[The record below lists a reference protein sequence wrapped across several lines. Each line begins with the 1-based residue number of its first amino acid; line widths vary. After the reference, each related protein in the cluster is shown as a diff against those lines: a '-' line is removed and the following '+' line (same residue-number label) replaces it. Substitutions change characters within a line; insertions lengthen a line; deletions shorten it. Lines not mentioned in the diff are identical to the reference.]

1 MSYTEGWHY
10 VLYRGLAKYYN
21 PKGWHSITIPWA
33 GTVLLYRGL
42 ARQGL
47 GWSRQ
52 INLHATLPRA
62 RAYYLFVVLGAM
74 YLKVFVGAIFR
85 YFSYFG
91 ISVTFILG
99 ASDLVKFV
107 VILLALFS
115 LIG

>member
-52 INLHATLPRA
+52 INLHATRVPV
-62 RAYYLFVVLGAM
+62 LFYGICR
-74 YLKVFVGAIFR
+74 Y
-85 YFSYFG
+85 YFS
-91 ISVTFILG
+91 
-99 ASDLVKFV
+99 
-107 VILLALFS
+107 
-115 LIG
+115 IGT